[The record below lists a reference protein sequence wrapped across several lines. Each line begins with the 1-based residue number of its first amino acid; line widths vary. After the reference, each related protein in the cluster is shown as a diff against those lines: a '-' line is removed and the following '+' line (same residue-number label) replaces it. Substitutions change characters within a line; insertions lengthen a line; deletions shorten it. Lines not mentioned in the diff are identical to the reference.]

1 MCDALEDLD
10 SLRGPEPVA
19 PTCPAV
25 PIRDISNE
33 KVADKGSAKIDD
45 ENFKFFADK

>member
-10 SLRGPEPVA
+10 SLRGPDPVA
-19 PTCPAV
+19 PTTPAK
-25 PIRDISNE
+25 PMRDISNE
-33 KVADKGSAKIDD
+33 KVAEEGSAEIDD